1 MQIHV
6 INFKRYESGAMV
18 GFFDLAVG
26 PLVVSGCK
34 AFRKQAED
42 GSEKLW
48 FAWPSQ
54 KAADKD
60 GNEVWNDIVTA
71 APPVARHLQALVR
84 PQVRR
89 LLDGKEHA
97 DRRVEET
104 RQVVGGKV
112 IRPAKGAPTPEGE
125 DLSAHRSGR
134 DDIPF

>member
-1 MQIHV
+1 MQIYV

-34 AFRKQAED
+34 AFRNQAED
-42 GSEKLW
+42 GTEKLW

-60 GNEVWNDIVTA
+60 GNEVWNDIVAA

-89 LLDGKEHA
+89 LLDGEAHT
-97 DRRVEET
+97 DRRVEEA
-104 RQVVGGKV
+104 RQAFGGKV
-112 IRPAKGAPTPEGE
+112 IRPAKGASPLENE
-125 DLSAHRSGR
+125 DLSAYRSGR
-134 DDIPF
+134 DDIPY

>member
-6 INFKRYESGAMV
+6 INFKRYESGVMV

-48 FAWPSQ
+48 FGWPSQ

-89 LLDGKEHA
+89 LLESEIHA
-97 DRRVEET
+97 DRRVEEA
-104 RQVVGGKV
+104 RQVFGGKL
-112 IRPAKGAPTPEGE
+112 IRSAKGSPSPEGE
-125 DLSAHRSGR
+125 DLSAYRSGR

>member
-42 GSEKLW
+42 GTEKVW

-60 GNEVWNDIVTA
+60 GNEVWIDIVTA
-71 APPVARHLQALVR
+71 APPVASHLQALVR

-89 LLDGKEHA
+89 LLDGK
-97 DRRVEET
+97 
-104 RQVVGGKV
+104 V
-112 IRPAKGAPTPEGE
+112 IRSAKGSPSPEGE
-125 DLSAHRSGR
+125 DLSAYRSGR